1 MFRRTAQKYNE
12 SPDQKKQRLDRC
24 LKVLKNVD
32 IGKPSAFVGMEV
44 GKPINIDW
52 ADAGDPEDTSV
63 DASDNAIEI

>member
-1 MFRRTAQKYNE
+1 M
-12 SPDQKKQRLDRC
+12 
-24 LKVLKNVD
+24 LKNVD

-63 DASDNAIEI
+63 DASDNAIEIQKAGRRIRDEDDFL